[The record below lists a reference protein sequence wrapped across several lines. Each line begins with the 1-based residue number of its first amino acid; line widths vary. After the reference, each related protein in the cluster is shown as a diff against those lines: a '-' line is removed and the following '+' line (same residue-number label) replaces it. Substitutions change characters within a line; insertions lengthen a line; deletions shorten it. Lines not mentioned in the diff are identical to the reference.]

1 MRIIIR
7 LVRRILKRTQK
18 LNDKLYEKEGLTDR
32 VLTNQLR
39 INAIKEAYNLFDDEY
54 VQ

>member
-1 MRIIIR
+1 MIR
-7 LVRRILKRTQK
+7 RLAIRILKKTQK

-39 INAIKEAYNLFDDEY
+39 INAIKEAYNLCDDEY

>member
-1 MRIIIR
+1 MMIR
-7 LVRRILKRTQK
+7 RLAIRILKKTQK
-18 LNDKLYEKEGLTDR
+18 LNDKLYEKEGLTDK